1 MCVCGGGRVGGFP
14 QECWVGGGG
23 GGESSSQ
30 WSHSIGHFMEVGG
43 GVNASLHKS

>member
-1 MCVCGGGRVGGFP
+1 MCVGGGGEGGVSHRN
-14 QECWVGGGG
+14 VGGGG
-23 GGESSSQ
+23 GGGKSSSQ